1 MGEKERVEIKSVPFF
16 PANCKYTLL
25 DDAYTGG
32 GGFLNGD
39 YLIPHVRETP
49 DKYGRRKALSYY
61 ANYVKAVINALV
73 DPVFRKVAARNW
85 EGQGTDSAM
94 FSKFQND
101 VDGKGTK
108 IQRFMKRALKKA
120 KLHGVCFIVVDNVPD
135 QPPNKGEAIE
145 KRAFPYAYLV
155 FPKQVKAYECD
166 KAGVLTSITYE
177 IYARRASGAAVSY
190 TTERWTWTTT
200 SWEREAEGETVETEH
215 KLGVVPVIP
224 LFGTDADEGDMQP
237 IGDMLSIARI
247 NLAIFNLCSE
257 LRELLRNQA
266 FATLCYPVTDN
277 AGFDE
282 LNKIVTGTENALGYD
297 GLASTSPSYIAPPA
311 EQAIL
316 LQDEI
321 KRLVEEIY
329 RIASL
334 TSVVGVQQKNSGVA
348 KEWDFENT
356 NQALADLAENC
367 QDAEM
372 KMAFLFE
379 KWTNSTIGYS
389 CVYPDDFGIVDVAE
403 ALDDVTKALDL
414 QIGGLFQKEVKKKAV
429 EVYLAH
435 LPEDRFDA
443 VMEDIDQQDEEVQQA
458 VGFEGAPE

>member
-1 MGEKERVEIKSVPFF
+1 MGEKEKVEMDVLPFL
-16 PANCKYTLL
+16 PVSDNYALL
-25 DDAYTGG
+25 DDAYTGS
-32 GGFLNGD
+32 GGFLSGD

-73 DPVFRKVAARNW
+73 DPVFRKVANRNW

-101 VDGKGTK
+101 VDCKGTK

-120 KLHGVCFIVVDNVPD
+120 KLHGVCFIVVDNVPEL
-135 QPPNKGEAIE
+135 PPNKGDAIAQ
-145 KRAFPYAYLV
+145 RAFPYAYLV
-155 FPKQVKAYECD
+155 FPKQIKAYECD
-166 KAGVLTSITYE
+166 KAGILTSITYE
-177 IYARRASGAAVSY
+177 IYARRASGAVVSH
-190 TTERWTWTTT
+190 TTERWTWTVNT
-200 SWEREAEGETVETEH
+200 WKREAEGETVEKAH
-215 KLGVVPVIP
+215 QLKVVPVIP
-224 LFGTDADEGDMQP
+224 LFGTDVDEGDMLP

-297 GLASTSPSYIAPPA
+297 GTASTSPSYIAPPA
-311 EQAIL
+311 EQATL
-316 LQDEI
+316 LQGEL

-329 RIASL
+329 RIANL

-356 NQALADLAENC
+356 NQALTDLADNC
-367 QDAEM
+367 QETELR
-372 KMAFLFE
+372 MASLFE
-379 KWTNSTIGYS
+379 NWTNSTINYS
-389 CVYPDDFGIVDVAE
+389 CVYPNDFGIVDVTE

-429 EVYLAH
+429 EVYLAD
-435 LPEDRFDA
+435 LPEERFDA
-443 VMEDIDQQDEEVQQA
+443 VMEDIDQQSEDVSQTT
-458 VGFEGAPE
+458 GFTGMPK

>member
-1 MGEKERVEIKSVPFF
+1 MGEKEKLEIAVVPFLAF
-16 PANCKYTLL
+16 NDNYKLL
-25 DDAYTGG
+25 DDAYTGD

-73 DPVFRKVAARNW
+73 DPVFRKPATRNW
-85 EGQGTDSAM
+85 EGQGIDSAM
-94 FSKFQND
+94 FSQFQMD
-101 VDGKGTK
+101 VDCKRTK
-108 IQRFMKRALKKA
+108 IHRFMKRALKKA
-120 KLHGVCFIVVDNVPD
+120 KLHGVCFIVVDNVPEL
-135 QPPNKGEAIE
+135 PKNKGEAIE

-177 IYARRASGAAVSY
+177 IYARRASGAVVSY
-190 TTERWTWTTT
+190 TTERWTWTTST
-200 SWEREAEGETVETEH
+200 WKCEAEGGTVGKEH
-215 KLGVVPVIP
+215 QLGVVPVVP
-224 LFGTDADEGDMQP
+224 LFGTDADEGDMLP

-277 AGFDE
+277 AGFDQ
-282 LNKIVTGTENALGYD
+282 LSKIVTGTENALGYD
-297 GLASTSPSYIAPPA
+297 GLASTSPAYIAPPA

-316 LQDEI
+316 LQGEI

-334 TSVVGVQQKNSGVA
+334 TSVVGVQQKTSGVS

-367 QDAEM
+367 QEAEL

-379 KWTNSTIGYS
+379 KWTNSTIKYS
-389 CVYPDDFGIVDVAE
+389 CVYPDNFGIVDVTE

-414 QIGGLFQKEVKKKAV
+414 QIGGLFQKEVKKKAA
-429 EVYLAH
+429 EVYLAD

-443 VMEDIDQQDEEVQQA
+443 VIEDIDQQAEDVQQTA
-458 VGFEGAPE
+458 GFEGAPE